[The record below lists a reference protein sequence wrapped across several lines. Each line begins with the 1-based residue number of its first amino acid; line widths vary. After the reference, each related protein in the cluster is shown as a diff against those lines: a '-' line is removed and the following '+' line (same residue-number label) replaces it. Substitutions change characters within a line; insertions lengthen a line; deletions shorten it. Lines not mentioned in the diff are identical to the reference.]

1 MTARLTRLRIA
12 GFKSFAEPVSLDILP
27 GLTGIVGP
35 NGCGKSNVVVALRWA
50 MGETSARSL
59 RGGEM
64 DDVIF
69 AGTTARP
76 SRNLAEVTITLERA
90 GTEALPSPFEAES
103 ELQLTRRIER
113 GAGSGYR
120 GNGREMRARD
130 VQTMFADLASGAR
143 ASAMVSQGK
152 VAAIVNAR
160 PEERR
165 QILEEAAGITGLH
178 ARRHEAE
185 LKLRAAEANLAKAE
199 DARTQLEATREGLR
213 KQARQAARYRNISG
227 LVRAAEAELL
237 AVQHAV
243 AAAVLAEARDRRQA
257 ALSAVAIATAACEL
271 AERQAAEAEA
281 GLAAPRDIEAASRS
295 ALERARLEQEGIAR
309 EADQA
314 AQALAEAVRRVEELR
329 ADAADAL
336 RADEEWRNTCMR
348 LRAESEALQARRL
361 ALPADMAASRE
372 AVAEAEARARETQ
385 LAADA
390 AMRRAADAAAQA
402 AQAQRARAAAVARAA
417 EANSALRQAEAD
429 HADAERALIPEA
441 DLRAATSRVQAAG
454 RTLEQAREC
463 AAAASTTSSLAA
475 RDMALAESSLERA
488 RTEASHACQARD
500 DAAMRLA
507 RIEAALIELTEAA
520 ALAQADLVPKAAV
533 TACRDAARE
542 AGEAL
547 ERSEARVQAA
557 ERDSIAAAQ
566 AHVQA
571 ARAAQSA
578 AEDAAQARL
587 RCETAAARLAG
598 LTTEADTLLA
608 QLAEAEAALL
618 CEDDIAPL
626 EAEAAAAEAAFT
638 AWEQALRDIAAL
650 RLAEEADLAA
660 RRAETARFR
669 AEAARLAAEIQG
681 MKAALAAHGGSGP
694 AASDL
699 LDVPEGLEA
708 AIGAALEGTQDFA
721 VSAEG
726 ERIWRVLPA
735 GNSPE
740 SIPGTTRLDRMLAVP
755 DCLKRRF
762 SRVAVLDEAE
772 EGDTLHLALAP
783 GDMLVSRAGAAWCW
797 DGRVVRAGAP
807 NAASIRLRQRR
818 RLRDA
823 ETAEIAAESAAG
835 QAQSSEAAAA
845 ERLATVI
852 ARSAAMSQAREE
864 ADLRWRAARDAHAA
878 RVAEAGHAAA
888 RHAALKPAA
897 ARAVA
902 ERDAASG
909 LAEESR
915 LRSAN
920 LPAPEAARVLAEA
933 ARAQAGIADQALET
947 ARRERQAARTR
958 AMAEAEALRAMETS
972 RDAAAHRLESLDR
985 QIAPVRA
992 ERAAAEA
999 ALAQAR
1005 TRLAALPDTDAMLR
1019 DAEAARLFAE
1029 TAAADW
1035 LEAREAQDRA
1045 QAELDS
1051 ARAASAALETAR
1063 VAAETRWGAEQ
1074 ARLARAKTDHDSAHA
1089 AFAEADAAVL
1099 SLAGADTLSTEID
1112 AACALAAE
1120 ARDRLAAAQAEA
1132 SALLAEFGR
1141 AEARAPGLLAEL
1153 NEAEIR
1159 QTQAASRVAAFAS
1172 RLEAAVTAQTA
1183 LEDAPARFASRAAAH
1198 EAALEDSRRAHE
1210 AAAASLAQAEADRH
1224 RSALAR
1230 RDADQNLAARR
1241 ETLVRL
1247 ESTEA
1252 ASQACLDGV
1261 VARAAERLGADTPL
1275 PAPDDISAA
1284 AEEKTRRKWERLQ
1297 REREEMGPVNLRAD
1311 IELQDIEQKLGD
1323 IGRDRDELTTAIA
1336 KLRGAIG
1343 YLNREGRE
1351 RLAAVFTDVDRHFR
1365 ALFTRMMGGG
1375 RAHLALTGSDD
1386 PLLAGLEIYAEP
1398 PGKKLATLS
1407 LLSGG
1412 EQALTA
1418 LSLIFAVFRCTPA
1431 PVAVLDEVDA
1441 PLDDANVDRFCALLE
1456 DVVRETGTRF
1466 LVVTHHQVT
1475 MSRMDR
1481 LFGVTM
1487 QERGVS
1493 RLLSVDLRRAAEM
1506 VEATPQAA
1514 AA

>member
-1 MTARLTRLRIA
+1 
-12 GFKSFAEPVSLDILP
+12 
-27 GLTGIVGP
+27 
-35 NGCGKSNVVVALRWA
+35 
-50 MGETSARSL
+50 
-59 RGGEM
+59 
-64 DDVIF
+64 
-69 AGTTARP
+69 
-76 SRNLAEVTITLERA
+76 
-90 GTEALPSPFEAES
+90 
-103 ELQLTRRIER
+103 
-113 GAGSGYR
+113 
-120 GNGREMRARD
+120 
-130 VQTMFADLASGAR
+130 
-143 ASAMVSQGK
+143 
-152 VAAIVNAR
+152 
-160 PEERR
+160 
-165 QILEEAAGITGLH
+165 
-178 ARRHEAE
+178 
-185 LKLRAAEANLAKAE
+185 
-199 DARTQLEATREGLR
+199 
-213 KQARQAARYRNISG
+213 
-227 LVRAAEAELL
+227 
-237 AVQHAV
+237 
-243 AAAVLAEARDRRQA
+243 
-257 ALSAVAIATAACEL
+257 
-271 AERQAAEAEA
+271 
-281 GLAAPRDIEAASRS
+281 
-295 ALERARLEQEGIAR
+295 
-309 EADQA
+309 
-314 AQALAEAVRRVEELR
+314 
-329 ADAADAL
+329 
-336 RADEEWRNTCMR
+336 
-348 LRAESEALQARRL
+348 
-361 ALPADMAASRE
+361 
-372 AVAEAEARARETQ
+372 
-385 LAADA
+385 
-390 AMRRAADAAAQA
+390 
-402 AQAQRARAAAVARAA
+402 
-417 EANSALRQAEAD
+417 
-429 HADAERALIPEA
+429 
-441 DLRAATSRVQAAG
+441 
-454 RTLEQAREC
+454 
-463 AAAASTTSSLAA
+463 
-475 RDMALAESSLERA
+475 
-488 RTEASHACQARD
+488 
-500 DAAMRLA
+500 
-507 RIEAALIELTEAA
+507 
-520 ALAQADLVPKAAV
+520 
-533 TACRDAARE
+533 
-542 AGEAL
+542 
-547 ERSEARVQAA
+547 
-557 ERDSIAAAQ
+557 
-566 AHVQA
+566 
-571 ARAAQSA
+571 
-578 AEDAAQARL
+578 
-587 RCETAAARLAG
+587 
-598 LTTEADTLLA
+598 
-608 QLAEAEAALL
+608 
-618 CEDDIAPL
+618 
-626 EAEAAAAEAAFT
+626 
-638 AWEQALRDIAAL
+638 
-650 RLAEEADLAA
+650 
-660 RRAETARFR
+660 
-669 AEAARLAAEIQG
+669 
-681 MKAALAAHGGSGP
+681 
-694 AASDL
+694 
-699 LDVPEGLEA
+699 
-708 AIGAALEGTQDFA
+708 
-721 VSAEG
+721 
-726 ERIWRVLPA
+726 
-735 GNSPE
+735 
-740 SIPGTTRLDRMLAVP
+740 
-755 DCLKRRF
+755 
-762 SRVAVLDEAE
+762 
-772 EGDTLHLALAP
+772 
-783 GDMLVSRAGAAWCW
+783 
-797 DGRVVRAGAP
+797 
-807 NAASIRLRQRR
+807 
-818 RLRDA
+818 
-823 ETAEIAAESAAG
+823 
-835 QAQSSEAAAA
+835 
-845 ERLATVI
+845 
-852 ARSAAMSQAREE
+852 MSQAREE
-864 ADLRWRAARDAHAA
+864 ADTRWRAARDAHAA

-958 AMAEAEALRAMETS
+958 AMTEAEALRAMETS

-1019 DAEAARLFAE
+1019 DAEAARRFAE
-1029 TAAADW
+1029 TAAANW

-1099 SLAGADTLSTEID
+1099 SIAGADTLSTEIE
-1112 AACALAAE
+1112 AAAAWAAE

-1132 SALLAEFGR
+1132 SALLAEFSR

-1210 AAAASLAQAEADRH
+1210 TAAASLAQAEADRH

-1506 VEATPQAA
+1506 VEAAPQAA